1 MKRPNIN
8 LNKKQKI
15 VLSIV
20 TLAITIGGSA
30 TAISYSK
37 HLKDQKIMQS
47 TVEMYDISGK
57 EKIFMNGIVVPTK
70 SEKLCLSTDQGKL
83 DKTQV
88 NNEQYVE
95 KGTPLFTCKNQEQLK
110 EIASLESQI
119 SIKKKEIS
127 SITDDESKKLVNLEI
142 EQLNN
147 NIKELKKSAYSTV
160 YAPFNGRVYVNEE
173 RSDEGASSHILTIES
188 TEFYVKAQVNERDSY
203 KVKVHQNAEVTTIA
217 NKEKHYGN
225 ISYISSRPYE
235 GNGGEQ
241 DFGADSNMTKY
252 GLNIKLDT
260 QNNLKSGLNAQIVVE
275 YGTDDKKIP
284 YEALEIDGNKSYVYK
299 IIDNKAYKTEVT
311 VSSENGEFAFI
322 SKGLKEDD
330 IIIKSL
336 IDKKIEDGR
345 EVYIDRFGD
354 IQ

>member
-1 MKRPNIN
+1 MKIQKIK
-8 LNKKQKI
+8 LSKKQKI
-15 VLSIV
+15 ILSIL
-20 TLAITIGGSA
+20 TLGITIGGSV
-30 TAISYSK
+30 TAISYRK
-37 HLKDQKIMQS
+37 NLKEQKIMES
-47 TVEMYDISGK
+47 TVEMYDVSGK

-70 SEKLCLSTDQGKL
+70 SEKLFLSADQGKL
-83 DKTQV
+83 DKIQV
-88 NNEQYVE
+88 KNEQYVE
-95 KGTPLFTCKNQEQLK
+95 KGTPIFTCKNQDKLT
-110 EIASLESQI
+110 EILSLESQLET
-119 SIKKKEIS
+119 KKKELSYIS
-127 SITDDESKKLVNLEI
+127 DDEDKNMANIEI
-142 EQLNN
+142 EELKN
-147 NIKELKKSAYSTV
+147 NINELKKTAYSTV
-160 YAPFNGRVYVNEE
+160 YAPFNGRVYINDETIGEE
-173 RSDEGASSHILTIES
+173 SSYVAIIES